1 MNASA
6 FQEHHLVCDALAL
19 LPYYLA
25 KARRFGELC
34 ALFRDF
40 SFLQA
45 KLETGEGAALVADFD
60 RALRFPRPP
69 WLAEWDGGDA
79 RPGSR
84 AYFAA
89 KRVAEKALRH
99 ACVLDLPQY
108 DRAAFQKWMGDA
120 FGDAR
125 SAHGDVVAYRHLV
138 WSNLPALTRRP
149 HAILQVA
156 MNAPGDSEP
165 GAAAEAIVRRLA
177 PPPEVPPP
185 DGSEPTS
192 ASVAFGAYRF
202 ADAAPGEAFLFLWS
216 NRPDEAV
223 FAEFRDAEIHAEPVT
238 RACWIDD
245 AAFVTAAEDGL
256 VGVWSAQTGECA
268 ARLRGHERAVTSAV
282 VIPGGRV
289 ATSAGTEDAYGCLR
303 RCPSTACAW

>member
-1 MNASA
+1 M
-6 FQEHHLVCDALAL
+6 CDALLL
-19 LPYYLA
+19 LPYYLT

-45 KLETGEGAALVADFD
+45 KLEAGEGAALVADFD

-69 WLAEWDGGDA
+69 WLEAWDGGDA
-79 RPGSR
+79 RVGSR

-89 KRVAEKALRH
+89 KRVAEKALGH

-108 DRAAFQKWMGDA
+108 DRLAFQKWMGDA
-120 FGDAR
+120 FGEAR

-138 WSNLPALTRRP
+138 WRNLRELTRRP

-156 MNAPGDSEP
+156 MNAPGDAEP
-165 GAAAEAIVRRLA
+165 GAAAEDIVRRLA
-177 PPPEVPPP
+177 PPPEAPPRGLG
-185 DGSEPTS
+185 DE
-192 ASVAFGAYRF
+192 ASSRVLAAYRF
-202 ADAAPGEAFLFLWS
+202 ADAAPGEAFLLLWS
-216 NRPDEAV
+216 NRPDEAP
-223 FAEFRDAEIHAEPVT
+223 FAEFRDAAIHAEPVT

-268 ARLRGHERAVTSAV
+268 ARLRGHERAVTSVV
-282 VIPGGRV
+282 VIPIEL
-289 ATSAGTEDAYGCLR
+289 SLIHI
-303 RCPSTACAW
+303 